1 MMKDTLNMESST
13 KRETRENP
21 NSFVSIVLALAA
33 PNANATTLPH
43 TKNGTKRTLSFTKA
57 RSNCSPRAKLLSRP
71 NPNRKRKQE
80 ATPPQQHEGE
90 REHEDKHKQEQ
101 ELDDEHEHERKKKR

>member
-1 MMKDTLNMESST
+1 MESST
-13 KRETRENP
+13 KRETRENT

-33 PNANATTLPH
+33 PNATTLPQ
-43 TKNGTKRTLSFTKA
+43 TKNGTKRTPSFTKA
-57 RSNCSPRAKLLSRP
+57 QSNCSRRAKLLSRP

-90 REHEDKHKQEQ
+90 REHEDKHKQE
-101 ELDDEHEHERKKKR
+101 LDDEHEHEHERKKKR

>member
-1 MMKDTLNMESST
+1 MESST
-13 KRETRENP
+13 KRETIENP
-21 NSFVSIVLALAA
+21 NSFVSIVLALGA
-33 PNANATTLPH
+33 PNATTLPH

-57 RSNCSPRAKLLSRP
+57 QSNCSRRAKLLSQP

-80 ATPPQQHEGE
+80 AALPQQHEGE
-90 REHEDKHKQEQ
+90 REHEDKLKQEQEQ